1 MSNIITTIM
10 KRVIGVL
17 ALVLIVGFGQTAVA
31 QSFKFGHINSDELF
45 QIMPER
51 DTIIAKL
58 QAKQTELQNTA
69 EIMQV
74 EFNNKYNEW
83 VNSAETL
90 SKLVR
95 QTKEE
100 ELAALQERITNF
112 NQAADQE
119 MQQEQMALMQPVLA
133 KAEKAIK
140 DVAKENG
147 FTYIFDMAR
156 GPIIYFDAAKSEDI
170 LPKVKTKLGIQ

>member
-1 MSNIITTIM
+1 M

-17 ALVLIVGFGQTAVA
+17 VLAVIIGFGQTTMA
-31 QSFKFGHINSDELF
+31 QTFKFGHINSDELF
-45 QIMPER
+45 QSMPER
-51 DTIIAKL
+51 DSVIAKL

-74 EFNNKYNEW
+74 EFNNKYNDYMT
-83 VNSAETL
+83 NMETL
-90 SKLVR
+90 TKLVR

-100 ELAALQERITNF
+100 ELAALQERISNF
-112 NQAADQE
+112 NQRAEQE

>member
-1 MSNIITTIM
+1 MLAVII
-10 KRVIGVL
+10 
-17 ALVLIVGFGQTAVA
+17 GFGQTTMA
-31 QSFKFGHINSDELF
+31 QTFKFGHINSDELF
-45 QIMPER
+45 QSMPER
-51 DTIIAKL
+51 DSVIAKL

-74 EFNNKYNEW
+74 EFNNKYNDYMT
-83 VNSAETL
+83 NMETL
-90 SKLVR
+90 TKLVR

-100 ELAALQERITNF
+100 ELAALQERISNF
-112 NQAADQE
+112 NQRAEQE

>member
-1 MSNIITTIM
+1 M
-10 KRVIGVL
+10 KKVIGVL
-17 ALVLIVGFGQTAVA
+17 VFAVMIGIGQTSMA
-31 QSFKFGHINSDELF
+31 QTFKFGHINSDELF
-45 QIMPER
+45 MLMPER
-51 DTIIAKL
+51 DTVISKL

-74 EFNNKYNEW
+74 EFNNKYNDYIT
-83 VNSAETL
+83 NSEKLTT
-90 SKLVR
+90 LVR

-112 NQAADQE
+112 NTRADQE
-119 MQQEQMALMQPVLA
+119 LQQEQMALMQPILA

-156 GPIIYFDAAKSEDI
+156 GPIIYFDPAKSENI
-170 LPKVKTKLGIQ
+170 LEKVKTKLGIE

>member
-1 MSNIITTIM
+1 M
-10 KRVIGVL
+10 KKVFGVL
-17 ALVLIVGFGQTAVA
+17 LMTLLMGTGFTAVA
-31 QSFKFGHINSDELF
+31 QNLKFGHINSDELF
-45 QIMPER
+45 QLMPER
-51 DTIIAKL
+51 DTIMQKL

-74 EFNNKYNEW
+74 EFNNKYNDY
-83 VNSAETL
+83 VQTMETL
-90 SKLVR
+90 TNLVR

-112 NQAADQE
+112 NQRADQE
-119 MQQEQMALMQPVLA
+119 LQQTQATLIEPVLN

-140 DVAKENG
+140 EVGRENG

-156 GPIIYFDAAKSEDI
+156 GPIIYFDEAKSIDV
-170 LPKVKTKLGIQ
+170 LPLVKAKLGIE